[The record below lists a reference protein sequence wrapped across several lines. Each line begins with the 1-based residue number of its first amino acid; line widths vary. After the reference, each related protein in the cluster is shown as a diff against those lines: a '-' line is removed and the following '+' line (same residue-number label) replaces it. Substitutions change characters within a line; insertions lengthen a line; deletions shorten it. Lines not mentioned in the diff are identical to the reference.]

1 MESVLLPGDV
11 LEDDGI
17 GMVVDGDKDKAAIEE
32 ADEEETGVETN
43 KSVEVEEEET
53 GVDMAEETIKEVE
66 VEVDVVMIMV
76 NEVIGVGIET
86 EEDMVVSQT
95 GEGVAGKEALDM
107 VEETNKEVEGVRV
120 DVVTV
125 GDIMVN
131 EVLGVGT
138 EGEETED
145 IDKDLPPGAS
155 GSRALAQRRMQVSY

>member
-17 GMVVDGDKDKAAIEE
+17 GMVVDGDKAAIEE

-43 KSVEVEEEET
+43 KSVEGVVEIEEEET
-53 GVDMAEETIKEVE
+53 GVDVVTIE
-66 VEVDVVMIMV
+66 DMV
-76 NEVIGVGIET
+76 NEVVGVGIET

-120 DVVTV
+120 DVATV
-125 GDIMVN
+125 EDTMVN
-131 EVLGVGT
+131 EVVG
-138 EGEETED
+138 EEEETED
-145 IDKDLPPGAS
+145 IDKEETAIDKES
-155 GSRALAQRRMQVSY
+155 GSPVLGQRRMQVS